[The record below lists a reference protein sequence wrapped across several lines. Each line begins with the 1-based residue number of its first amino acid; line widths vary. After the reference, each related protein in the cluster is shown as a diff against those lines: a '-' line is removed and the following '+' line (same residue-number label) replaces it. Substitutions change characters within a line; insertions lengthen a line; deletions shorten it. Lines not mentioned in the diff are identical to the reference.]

1 MTNCPN
7 CGAVRDPA
15 ESCCPYCDT
24 PYARLGIDLAHG
36 RDMTAMVA
44 EIQRLMAP
52 GIITA
57 NEARALMGLPPV
69 YGGRKAWR

>member
-24 PYARLGIDLAHG
+24 PYTWVGIDLAG
-36 RDMTAMVA
+36 GSDMTPRVA
-44 EIQRLMAP
+44 VLTREVQAAIMTP
-52 GIITA
+52 

-69 YGGRKAWR
+69 

>member
-1 MTNCPN
+1 METNCPN
-7 CGAVRDPA
+7 CGAVKDPA

-24 PYARLGIDLAHG
+24 PYQPAIVLKDQNELA
-36 RDMTAMVA
+36 A

-69 YGGRKAWR
+69 